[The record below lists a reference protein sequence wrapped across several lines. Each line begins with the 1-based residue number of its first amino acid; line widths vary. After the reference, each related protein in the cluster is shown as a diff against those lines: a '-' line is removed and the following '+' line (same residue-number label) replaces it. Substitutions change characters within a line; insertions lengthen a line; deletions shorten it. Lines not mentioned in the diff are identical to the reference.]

1 MFDMVDTPSSS
12 QATMVPA
19 HPVADNAPAQGFKA
33 VCDAMMDL
41 NIARKNMLIYPSHH
55 EQARRSLKRAC
66 TTIREAAGCFAPLT
80 ITVLPDQLMVGAHP
94 LDPKSALFKELSQT
108 LKLRGIAAVTF
119 HSDLTDEELVGLL
132 QLMNQDAE
140 RIQAE
145 GGIEKAAAGL
155 SLARIVLHPVDYSK
169 LHVTNEEEIR
179 RSADPPAAQSTWRL
193 FVSHMLAGTLAAGDA
208 PGESAQAPYN
218 PAAMA
223 DLINTNQVDAWQ
235 AMAYYKD
242 LVAESA
248 RTPASGEGAPAP
260 NPALANFHQLVQEL
274 NPALRRQFLSSAFD
288 QCERP
293 EAAGGFE
300 AAMAGMQ
307 ADLVVEMLRDANAR
321 GKQISPSLMAFVRK
335 MGILDQQ
342 SEQADWAK
350 DFGDLQAGMR
360 ALLER
365 ERYET
370 YVDGAYDQ
378 ILKKFAEQPANQ
390 VLTAPME
397 NLRQSIEASLEEPHI
412 TILVAGALNGL
423 MDASTDV
430 EEYRDWARQLTFLL
444 DELVALGA
452 FGSLLKIYDAVQPC
466 AAHADDAQRRKIS
479 ALVHEHFLS
488 PEFAAK
494 AVAAFYRP
502 THTINADEALALLKR
517 LGEAAV
523 VETLDLLGAEA
534 TFDAK
539 GGLMRILVHAAPLA
553 VKEALERL
561 NDPRPRYVCR
571 MLVIIRLFG
580 GEEDADSIRGLLAHA
595 DAEVRHEALATLLN
609 FNNHWG
615 IAHLRQMLAGE
626 WSEPAA
632 RAMQLAGMYKVQE
645 VVPLLAEIAQRIGGP
660 READLE
666 RREAALRTLGAIGD
680 PRAMAALTHIAE
692 RRWSLAPKVL
702 GRLKRVLYESLEG
715 YPYEAVREL
724 LHQGLRQKNSEI
736 ATICER
742 LMKRYHR
749 SAPGRPVGVA

>member
-1 MFDMVDTPSSS
+1 MADTSSSS
-12 QATMVPA
+12 QATLAPG
-19 HPVADNAPAQGFKA
+19 HPIMNDGPAQGFK
-33 VCDAMMDL
+33 VVGDAMMDL
-41 NIARKNMLIYPSHH
+41 NIARKNMLIYPADH

-66 TTIREAAGCFAPLT
+66 ATVRAAGGCFAPLT
-80 ITVLPDQLMVGAHP
+80 ITVLTDRLMVGAHP
-94 LDPKSALFKELSQT
+94 LDPKSGLFKELSQT

-119 HSDLTDEELVGLL
+119 HPDLSDEELVGLL
-132 QLMNQDAE
+132 KLMNQDAE
-140 RIQAE
+140 SIQAE
-145 GGIEKAAAGL
+145 GGIEKAAAAL
-155 SLARIVLHPVDYSK
+155 SLERIVLHPVDYSK
-169 LHVTNEEEIR
+169 LHVTDEEQIR
-179 RSADPPAAQSTWRL
+179 RSAEPPPAQSTWHL
-193 FVSHMLAGTLAAGDA
+193 FVSHMIGGTLAAGDA
-208 PGESAQAPYN
+208 PGDRAQAPYN

-242 LVAESA
+242 LIAESVRA
-248 RTPASGEGAPAP
+248 PASGSAAQAP
-260 NPALANFHQLVQEL
+260 NSVLTNFHQLVQEL

-293 EAAGGFE
+293 EADGGFE
-300 AAMAGMQ
+300 SVMAGMQ

-342 SEQADWAK
+342 PEQADWVK
-350 DFGDLQAGMR
+350 DLGDLQAGVR

-365 ERYET
+365 EHYET

-378 ILKKFAEQPANQ
+378 ILKKLAEQPANQ
-390 VLTAPME
+390 VLTTSME
-397 NLRQSIEASLEEPHI
+397 NLRQNIEVSLEEPHI

-423 MDASTDV
+423 MDASADV

-444 DELVALGA
+444 DELVAVGA
-452 FGSLLKIYDAVQPC
+452 FGSLLKIHDAVQPS
-466 AAHADDAQRRKIS
+466 AERADDAQRSKIS
-479 ALVHEHFLS
+479 ALVHAHFLS
-488 PEFAAK
+488 PDFAAK

-502 THTINADEALALLKR
+502 THTINTDDALALLKR
-517 LGEAAV
+517 LGESAV
-523 VETLDLLGAEA
+523 VEVLDLLGAEA
-534 TFDAK
+534 AFDAK

-580 GEEDADSIRGLLAHA
+580 CEEDADSIRGLLAHT

-615 IAHLRQMLAGE
+615 VAHLRQMLAGE
-626 WSEPAA
+626 WSEQAA
-632 RAMQLAGMYKVQE
+632 RAMQLAGMYKVRE

-666 RREAALRTLGAIGD
+666 RREAALQTLGAIGD
-680 PRAMAALTHIAE
+680 PRAMAALTHIAG

-736 ATICER
+736 AAICER
-742 LMKRYHR
+742 LMKQYHR
-749 SAPGRPVGVA
+749 RAPGRSVGVS